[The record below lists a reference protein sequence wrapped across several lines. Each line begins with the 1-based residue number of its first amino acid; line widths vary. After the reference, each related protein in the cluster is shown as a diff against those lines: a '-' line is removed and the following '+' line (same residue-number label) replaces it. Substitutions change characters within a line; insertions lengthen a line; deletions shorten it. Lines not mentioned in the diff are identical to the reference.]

1 MEVTGASASGAARAR
16 RVLQAWHRG
25 ECVIA
30 AAAFSF
36 IAAIILFDVLGRE
49 FLGRL
54 TLWLGIDIG
63 PTGVF
68 FSQRLSVL
76 ALVIGSYC
84 GIGIA
89 TATGSH
95 LRPRLAD
102 GWVPR
107 AWDPMMDRIAD
118 VVTGVFLLA
127 ATWVALRFVE
137 VSIDREER
145 TMVLDWLVWPFQLF
159 IALGFL
165 SAGLRYFIFAAYPVL
180 RPVPPETQE

>member
-1 MEVTGASASGAARAR
+1 VTGLDRAR
-16 RVLQAWHRG
+16 RVLQGWHRA

-30 AAAFSF
+30 VAAFTF
-36 IAAIILFDVLGRE
+36 IASVILLDVLGRE
-49 FLGRL
+49 LLGRL
-54 TLWLGIDIG
+54 MLWLGIDIG

-76 ALVIGSYC
+76 ALVIGAYC

-89 TATGSH
+89 TASGSH
-95 LRPRLAD
+95 LRPRLGD

-107 AWDPMMDRIAD
+107 AWGPAMDRVAD
-118 VVTGVFLLA
+118 VVTGLFLLA
-127 ATWVALRFVE
+127 ATWVGFQFVG
-137 VSIDREER
+137 VSIEKEER

-165 SAGLRYFIFAAYPVL
+165 SAGLRYFVFAAYPAL
-180 RPVPPETQE
+180 RPMQSETQE

>member
-1 MEVTGASASGAARAR
+1 MTGVQRAQ
-16 RVLQAWHRG
+16 RVLHGWHRA

-30 AAAFSF
+30 VAAFTF
-36 IAAIILFDVLGRE
+36 IAAIILLDVLGRE

-54 TLWLGIDIG
+54 TLWLGIDVG

-76 ALVIGSYC
+76 ALVIGSYA

-95 LRPRLAD
+95 LRPRLGD
-102 GWVPR
+102 GWVPQ
-107 AWDPMMDRIAD
+107 AWGPAMDRIAD
-118 VVTGVFLLA
+118 VVTGLFLLA
-127 ATWVALRFVE
+127 ATWVGFQFVG
-137 VSIDREER
+137 VSIEKEER

-165 SAGLRYFIFAAYPVL
+165 SAGLRYFVFAAYPVL
-180 RPVPPETQE
+180 RPAQAEGQE

>member
-1 MEVTGASASGAARAR
+1 VTVIERAR
-16 RVLQAWHRG
+16 RVLLAWHRG
-25 ECVIA
+25 ECLVA
-30 AAAFSF
+30 VAAFTF
-36 IAAIILFDVLGRE
+36 IAAIILLDVLGRE
-49 FLGRL
+49 ILGRL

-76 ALVIGSYC
+76 ALVIGAYA

-95 LRPRLAD
+95 LRPRLGD

-107 AWDPMMDRIAD
+107 AWGPAMDRLAD
-118 VVTGVFLLA
+118 VVTGLFLLG
-127 ATWVALRFVE
+127 ATWVGFQFVG
-137 VSIDREER
+137 VSIEKEER

-165 SAGLRYFIFAAYPVL
+165 SAGLRYFVFAAYPVL
-180 RPVPPETQE
+180 RPAQAEGQD